1 MMNDQILFRSTNLE
15 NIQAGEL
22 RAKYSAA
29 GDRILRY
36 YIDVRHTALALHKEL
51 SAPELSILQ
60 NKVDTLMAQWD
71 KKYETHVKK
80 QDAAAGKELAEDM
93 TTEAE
98 ARRDRLKT
106 TLRHTLSVDDAVDWD
121 VLKDHSKFERTK
133 YPKQPKK
140 ERVSSSEPSPRQV
153 GFFQALFG
161 QRKKIERQYQEALN
175 KHATEVDRIEK
186 KNADA
191 HAEWVKSRDAW
202 NAEQDTKEKTF
213 FDKQAEENAKV
224 DALEAA
230 WRNGEAE
237 AIEEHASIVLE
248 ASEHDD
254 VVPKQWDIQYDPESK
269 LLIVEYL
276 LPTPDDLPTIKAVRF
291 VASTGELKETNISE
305 RDKKVLFDD
314 LCYQICLRTLH
325 ELFEADVSDHLESLA
340 FNGWTE
346 SIDRATGQQVT
357 STILSVMAKKE
368 EFLAINLDQVEPK
381 ACFKSL
387 KGVSAASLVGLT
399 PIAPIIEFE
408 KTDKRFID
416 ARSVEV
422 ADDGTTNL
430 AAMDWEEFEHLVRE
444 LFEKEFASRGGE
456 VRVTQSSSDGG
467 VDAVAFD
474 PDPISGG
481 KIVIQA
487 KRYTR
492 TVGVSAVRD
501 LYGTTMNEGAIKGI
515 LVTTA
520 DFGPDAHKF
529 ASDKPL
535 TLMTGS
541 HLLHLLEKHGVKA
554 KIDIKEAR
562 TEMGLTA

>member
-1 MMNDQILFRSTNLE
+1 MPERINFQSSNLQ

-22 RAKYSAA
+22 RAKFSAA

-36 YIDVRHTALALHKEL
+36 YIDFRHTALDLHKEL
-51 SAPELSILQ
+51 SAPEVSILQ

-71 KKYETHVKK
+71 KKYAAHVKK
-80 QDAAAGKELAEDM
+80 QDAATGKERAEDL
-93 TTEAE
+93 TAEAE
-98 ARRDRLKT
+98 LRRDHLRT
-106 TLRHTLSVDDAVDWD
+106 TLHHTLLVDDAVDWD
-121 VLKDHSKFERTK
+121 VLKDHSRFERKKYTK
-133 YPKQPKK
+133 QQKK
-140 ERVSSSEPSPRQV
+140 ELIGSSAPSPVQV
-153 GFFQALFG
+153 GFFQLLFG
-161 QRKKIERQYQEALN
+161 QRKKIERQYLEALDKYN
-175 KHATEVDRIEK
+175 AEVERVEK

-202 NAEQDTKEKTF
+202 NAEQDAQEKAF
-213 FDKQAEENAKV
+213 LDKQVVENAKV

-230 WRNGEAE
+230 WRDGQPEAV
-237 AIEEHASIVLE
+237 EEHASIVLE
-248 ASEHDD
+248 ASEHDE
-254 VVPKQWDIQYDPESK
+254 VVPKQWEIQYDPESK
-269 LLIVEYL
+269 LLLVEYL
-276 LPTPDDLPTIKAVRF
+276 LPTPDDLPTTKSVRF
-291 VASTGELKETNISE
+291 VASTGELKEISISE
-305 RDKKVLFDD
+305 RDKKTLFDD

-325 ELFEADVSDHLESLA
+325 ELFEADSLNHLESIA

-357 STILSVMAKKE
+357 STILSVMAKKN
-368 EFLAINLDQVEPK
+368 EFLAINLEQVEPK
-381 ACFKSL
+381 VCFKSL

-399 PIAPIIEFE
+399 PIAPIVEFQ
-408 KTDKRFID
+408 KTDKRFVD
-416 ARSVEV
+416 ARAVEI
-422 ADDGTTNL
+422 AGNGTTNL

-456 VRVTQSSSDGG
+456 VRITQSSSDGG

-492 TVGVSAVRD
+492 TVGVAAVRD
-501 LYGTTMNEGAIKGI
+501 LYGTTMSEGAIKGI

-520 DFGPDAHKF
+520 DYGPDAHKF

-554 KIDIKEAR
+554 RIDLQEAR
-562 TEMGLTA
+562 TEMGLRP